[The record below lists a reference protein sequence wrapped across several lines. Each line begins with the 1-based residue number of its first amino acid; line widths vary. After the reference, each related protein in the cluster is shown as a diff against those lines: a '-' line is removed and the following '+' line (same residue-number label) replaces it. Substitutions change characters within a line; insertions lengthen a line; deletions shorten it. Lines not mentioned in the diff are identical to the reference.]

1 VPLLRPADLV
11 VTVRARSEA
20 ATADARLGLVVNDRS
35 CGEHALAPGWGDYAF
50 RVPEAVW
57 GTGVNRVRLDHERA
71 LAVESL
77 RLSPPPPSIP

>member
-1 VPLLRPADLV
+1 V

-20 ATADARLGLVVNDRS
+20 ATEDARLGLVVNGQA
-35 CGEHALAPGWGDYAF
+35 CGEQALVPDFRDYAF

-57 GTGVNRVRLDHERA
+57 HAGVNRVRLDHEHA

-77 RLSPPPPSIP
+77 RVSPPPPPIP